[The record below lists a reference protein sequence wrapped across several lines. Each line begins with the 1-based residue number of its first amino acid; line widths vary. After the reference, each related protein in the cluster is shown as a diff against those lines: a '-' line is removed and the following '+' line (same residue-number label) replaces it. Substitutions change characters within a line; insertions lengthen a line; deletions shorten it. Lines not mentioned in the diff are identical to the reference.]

1 MSHLSHLGSI
11 FLILLFQQE
20 FANLFLA
27 EVAAPENLTGSVMQS
42 VAAVIGELS
51 EQFSDRGY
59 QLNCALPLLF

>member
-27 EVAAPENLTGSVMQS
+27 EVAAPENLIRSVMKPA
-42 VAAVIGELS
+42 AAVVG
-51 EQFSDRGY
+51 
-59 QLNCALPLLF
+59 